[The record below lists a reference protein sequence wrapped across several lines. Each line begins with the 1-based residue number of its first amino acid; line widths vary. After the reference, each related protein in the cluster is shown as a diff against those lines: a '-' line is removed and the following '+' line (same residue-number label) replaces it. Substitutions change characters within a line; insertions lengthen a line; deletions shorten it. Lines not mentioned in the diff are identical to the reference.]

1 MKKTKEITGGAGGFT
16 MIEVLLAM
24 IIIAMS
30 AVAVITWQKTS
41 WSQTSS
47 TNRLM
52 VVGQVIEKQI
62 EKQRMIIAEHPV
74 ANYATFIGNST
85 ITLVDSSVTPRI
97 TVKWTIYAADSLKDL
112 YGNNVKNVRKVQ
124 IKAGYG
130 SGKNDTLTVVTAISQ
145 NF

>member
-1 MKKTKEITGGAGGFT
+1 MKEGNRISGEAGGFT

-24 IIIAMS
+24 IIIAISAS
-30 AVAVITWQKTS
+30 AVLMWQKTS

-52 VVGQVIEKQI
+52 VAGQVIEKQI
-62 EKQRMIIAEHPV
+62 EKQRMLIAQSP
-74 ANYATFIGNST
+74 ATNYATFISNSSMT
-85 ITLVDSSVTPRI
+85 IVDSSVTPYL
-97 TVKWTIYAADSLKDL
+97 TVFWTIYAADSLKDPN
-112 YGNNVKNVRKVQ
+112 GNNLNHVRKVQ

-130 SGKNDTLTVVTAISQ
+130 NGQKDTLTVVTAISQ

>member
-1 MKKTKEITGGAGGFT
+1 MKEGNRISGGADGFT

-24 IIIAMS
+24 IIIAISAS
-30 AVAVITWQKTS
+30 AVLMWQKTS

-52 VVGQVIEKQI
+52 VAGQIIEKQI
-62 EKQRMIIAEHPV
+62 EKQRMLIAQSP
-74 ANYATFIGNST
+74 ATNYATFISNSSIT
-85 ITLVDSSVTPRI
+85 IVDSSVTPYM
-97 TVKWTIYAADSLKDL
+97 TVFWTIYAPDSLKDPS
-112 YGNNVKNVRKVQ
+112 GNNVNHVRKVQ

-130 SGKNDTLTVVTAISQ
+130 NGKKDTLTVVTAISQ